1 MLVTGASGYIGGR
14 LVRRFADLGVPV
26 RVAGRR
32 PELLRKRWPEA
43 EAVDMDVF
51 RPETLEPATEG
62 ARVAYYLV
70 HSMAEGET
78 GFEERDRVAARAFAE
93 AARRNG
99 VERVVY
105 LGGLG
110 VEDDRLSP
118 HLASRHET
126 GRVLAERGPAVVEL
140 RAGMVIGAGSASF
153 RMLMDLVKRLPAMVT
168 PRWVETRSQPIAIDD
183 VVAYLERARD
193 VPGTGSGA
201 IVEIGGSDVL
211 SYREMMQRVAVALG
225 RRRPL
230 IVSVPVLTPRLS
242 SLWCGLVTSVPISI
256 ARPLIE
262 GLRNETIVRD
272 DAAARLFPDVVPI
285 GFDEAVTRA
294 VREES
299 TDGRLRPSRA
309 RGRPG

>member
-1 MLVTGASGYIGGR
+1 VLVTGASGYIGGR
-14 LVRRFADLGVPV
+14 LVRRLADLGVPV

-43 EAVDMDVF
+43 EAVDLDVF

-126 GRVLAERGPAVVEL
+126 GRILAERGPAVVEL

-272 DAAARLFPDVVPI
+272 DAASRLFPDVVPI